1 MISKARIKFIKSLQ
15 VKKYRKQ
22 EQCFIVEGAK
32 SVKELLHSDFE
43 TLWVA
48 GTEDFTRDNKALLT
62 ASGAEV
68 VIANEQELSSA
79 GLFQTNE
86 AALAVA
92 KMKGNTAPTLT
103 AHEFVLALDDIRD
116 PGNLGTIIRTADWYG
131 IKHIIAS
138 EDTADFYNPKVISST
153 MGSFGRMSVYYTNL
167 PDYLQKITRPLYGAF
182 LDGEDIHHTKFQTG
196 GMIVIGNESKG
207 ISPEVEKLIKHRVT
221 IPRIGSAES
230 LNAAVATAIFL
241 DNLIRP

>member
-48 GTEDFTRDNKALLT
+48 GTEDFTRDNKTLLV

-68 VIANEQELSSA
+68 VSANEQELSSA

-182 LDGEDIHHTKFQTG
+182 
-196 GMIVIGNESKG
+196 
-207 ISPEVEKLIKHRVT
+207 
-221 IPRIGSAES
+221 
-230 LNAAVATAIFL
+230 
-241 DNLIRP
+241 